1 MTMAAAVVMIIGVR
15 GEWGEEILSVE
26 NALDL
31 HPDTTTRQRIAS
43 TMYNNIRSIKSEFG
57 VSGEC
62 RIY

>member
-1 MTMAAAVVMIIGVR
+1 MRAVVMIIGVR
-15 GEWGEEILSVE
+15 GEWGEEILCVG

-31 HPDTTTRQRIAS
+31 HPDTTTRQRIAP

-62 RIY
+62 RIH

>member
-1 MTMAAAVVMIIGVR
+1 VR